1 MDINYK
7 KSTLL
12 YCIIAIVVGLLLLII
27 PKYCIYGIVVL
38 LGLFSIAN
46 GVYNLVKTRNVITDS
61 DFYIVLTIRGIVS
74 IVIGI
79 LAVLLPAIFAKT
91 AAAIWTVMVYI
102 LAVYLLITAI
112 MELYATVQ
120 IKKYGMETKPYI
132 TEILFSLAVGVLLFF
147 IPPKTFGEVIL
158 RIIGAVII
166 AIAVILMIIMFKNKP
181 IVVYAEEVPSDP
193 NENMTDSAQANAAS
207 DEDAK
212 SEKADEPETNTKK
225 DSEPKKSG
233 KSGGKSKKTTSE
245 SEA

>member
-27 PKYCIYGIVVL
+27 PKYCIYGIVIL
-38 LGLFSIAN
+38 LGIFSIVN
-46 GVYNLVKTRNVITDS
+46 GVYNLVKIRNIITDP

-91 AAAIWTVMVYI
+91 ATAIWTVMVYI
-102 LAVYLLITAI
+102 LAVYLLVTAI

-120 IKKYGMETKPYI
+120 IKKFGLETKPYI
-132 TEILFSLAVGVLLFF
+132 TEILFSLAAGILLFF
-147 IPPKTFGEVIL
+147 IPPKTFGEIIL
-158 RIIGAVII
+158 RIIGAGVVVIG
-166 AIAVILMIIMFKNKP
+166 VTLMIIMFKNKP

-193 NENMTDSAQANAAS
+193 NENMNDAAQP
-207 DEDAK
+207 EDDVIAEVEAK
-212 SEKADEPETNTKK
+212 EVPEEKTETSEKAEKK
-225 DSEPKKSG
+225 PQAKKSRAK
-233 KSGGKSKKTTSE
+233 KSSSE
-245 SEA
+245 NDA